1 MQIFYS
7 KYDTGV
13 EIVIWSFDGA
23 QLRISWD
30 NLPNNQRNLP
40 PKKGTY
46 LFHIHS
52 HKDEEDT
59 DITSYFWEHIK
70 ESDQEWMM
78 RKMIQTV
85 LI

>member
-7 KYDTGV
+7 YYDTGT

-30 NLPNNQRNLP
+30 HISNKRKTLP
-40 PKKGTY
+40 PKKGKYVFYT
-46 LFHIHS
+46 HS
-52 HKDEEDT
+52 HEDEEDS

-70 ESDQEWMM
+70 SSDREWMM